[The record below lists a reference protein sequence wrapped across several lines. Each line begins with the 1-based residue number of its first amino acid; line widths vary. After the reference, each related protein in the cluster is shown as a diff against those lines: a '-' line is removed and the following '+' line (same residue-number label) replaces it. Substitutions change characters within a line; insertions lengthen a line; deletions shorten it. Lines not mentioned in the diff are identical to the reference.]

1 MTRRLSIFYNVAACF
16 FLSASIAVI
25 VLSHLGFI
33 TLGAQQTQTRET
45 LKVVQAALNQYL
57 SDHEHYPLSQEITG
71 METLETFLS
80 AYVQREFF
88 IQSSLEFV
96 SYQSDGN
103 SFALQLSKEKQTWIL
118 TADHV
123 SVR

>member
-1 MTRRLSIFYNVAACF
+1 M
-16 FLSASIAVI
+16 I

-71 METLETFLS
+71 MEALETFLS